1 MILRTLLEE
10 QFCLRLLKKSL
21 KGEFGQSIDLE
32 MRANEVVNVLFNK
45 KYTKFNVLDYITL
58 SKKSRRSQ
66 KYVVKVKAILQYNFT
81 GIVLKNKKHIYNPLN
96 NSFLLRNVLHLYPI
110 EFRFPHFS
118 PLIDNF
124 WTSPIIRRK
133 YLRRNAYFLRGK
145 EVPKS
150 KVHFD
155 YVLYN

>member
-1 MILRTLLEE
+1 MIIRKIIEE
-10 QFCLRLLKKSL
+10 HFWLRLLEKNL
-21 KGEFGQSIDLE
+21 RGNFGQAIDMS
-32 MRANEVVNVLFNK
+32 MRANAVINVLFNK
-45 KYTKFNVLDYITL
+45 EYTKFNVLDYITL

-66 KYVVKVKAILQYNFT
+66 KYVVKVKAILQYNFC
-81 GIVLKNKKHIYNPLN
+81 GILLKNKKHIYNPLN

-124 WTSPIIRRK
+124 WASPIIRRK
-133 YLRRNAYFLRGK
+133 YLRRNAYFLREK

-150 KVHFD
+150 KVHFA
-155 YVLYN
+155 YVI

>member
-1 MILRTLLEE
+1 MILRTIIEDH
-10 QFCLRLLKKSL
+10 FWRRLLL
-21 KGEFGQSIDLE
+21 KNFKGAHGQAVDMS
-32 MRANEVVNVLFNK
+32 MRANEVINVLFNK

-66 KYVVKVKAILQYNFT
+66 KYIVKVKAILQYNFC
-81 GIVLKNKKHIYNPLN
+81 GILMKQKKHIYNPLN
-96 NSFLLRNVLHLYPI
+96 YSFLLRNVLHLYPI

-124 WTSPIIRRK
+124 WSSPIIRRR
-133 YLRRNAYFLRGK
+133 LCRRNAYFLREK

-150 KVHFD
+150 KVPFD
-155 YVLYN
+155 YVI

>member
-10 QFCLRLLKKSL
+10 QFCMRLLNKVL
-21 KGEFGQSIDLE
+21 KGKSGQTVDLD

-66 KYVVKVKAILQYNFT
+66 KYVVKVKAILQYNFC
-81 GIVLKNKKHIYNPLN
+81 GIALKNKKHIYNPIN

-133 YLRRNAYFLRGK
+133 YLRNNAFFLRKK

-150 KVHFD
+150 KIPFE
-155 YVLYN
+155 YVLY